1 MHVCILLYIYIY
13 IYIERERARES
24 WGYKLFAIPKV
35 GAHGF
40 SLGTLLGNLDPGWQ
54 N

>member
-1 MHVCILLYIYIY
+1 MYSSR
-13 IYIERERARES
+13 ERERERES

-40 SLGTLLGNLDPGWQ
+40 SLGTLLGNLDSGWQ

>member
-1 MHVCILLYIYIY
+1 MHVCILL
-13 IYIERERARES
+13 ERERERERES

-40 SLGTLLGNLDPGWQ
+40 SLGTLLGNLDSGWQ